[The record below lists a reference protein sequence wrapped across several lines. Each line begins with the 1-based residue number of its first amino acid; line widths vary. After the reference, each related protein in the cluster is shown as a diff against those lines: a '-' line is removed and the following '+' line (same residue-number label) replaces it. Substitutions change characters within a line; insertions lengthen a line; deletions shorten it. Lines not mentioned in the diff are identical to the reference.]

1 MAHMY
6 DTNLDK
12 NDANFT
18 PLSPLSFLIR
28 AAEVYPNR
36 TSIIHGKKQF
46 TWSETYKRSKQLA
59 SALSKR
65 GIGKGD
71 TVAVLCF
78 NTPEIYETHFGVPM
92 IGAVLNTI
100 NIRLDVDT
108 ISYILEHGEAK
119 ALITDNELSPTIK
132 QVLDKIKNKILVI
145 DIDDELANHP
155 EGAGENLGEINY
167 EDFLLTGDSDL
178 EWSLPD
184 DEWQS
189 LALNY
194 TSGTTGLPKGVVY
207 HHRGSYLMALGSV
220 TAFSMPMHPTYMWVV
235 PMFHCNGWGNPY
247 TLTALAGTSVC
258 LRYVSAKNMFD
269 AIADHKVTHFGGA
282 PIVLNFLAQATAEE
296 KREYSQQV
304 YVVTAGAPPPA
315 ATLEAVQKMGFDVTH
330 VYGLTETYG
339 HISLCAWQDEWN
351 ELSVEEQSKLRSRQ
365 GVKFPMMDGLSIMN
379 PETMEHVKNDG
390 EEIGEIMIRGN
401 CVMKGYLKNK
411 EETDKAMAGGWFHS
425 GDLAV
430 MHPNGYIQIKDRSKD
445 IIISGGENVSSVEI
459 ENTLYK
465 HPSVLFAAVV
475 AKPDEKWGE
484 TPCAF
489 IELKDQNDSVSEGD
503 IISFCKETLAGFKCP
518 KKVVFTELPKTSTG
532 KILKYELREMAK
544 AANAYE
550 K

>member
-544 AANAYE
+544 AADA
-550 K
+550 

>member
-258 LRYVSAKNMFD
+258 LRYVSAKNMFN

-365 GVKFPMMDGLSIMN
+365 GVKFPMMDGLAIMN

-489 IELKDQNDSVSEGD
+489 IELKDQSDSVSEGD

-544 AANAYE
+544 AADA
-550 K
+550 

>member
-65 GIGKGD
+65 GLGKGD

-365 GVKFPMMDGLSIMN
+365 GVKFPMMDGLAIMN

-544 AANAYE
+544 AAEA
-550 K
+550 

>member
-1 MAHMY
+1 MTHMY

-365 GVKFPMMDGLSIMN
+365 GVKFPMMDGLAIMN

-544 AANAYE
+544 AADA
-550 K
+550 

>member
-1 MAHMY
+1 MTDMY
-6 DTNLDK
+6 NTNLDK
-12 NDANFT
+12 NHANFT
-18 PLSPLSFLIR
+18 PLSPLSFLQR
-28 AAEVYPNR
+28 SAEVYPNR
-36 TSIIHGKKQF
+36 LSIIHGSKKY
-46 TWSETYKRSKQLA
+46 TWSDTFKRSKQLA
-59 SALSKR
+59 SALTKK
-65 GIGKGD
+65 GVGKGD

-78 NTPEIYETHFGVPM
+78 NTPEIYEAHYGIPM
-92 IGAVLNTI
+92 IGAIINTI

-119 ALITDNELSPTIK
+119 VVITDNELSPTMK
-132 QVLDKIKNKILVI
+132 EVLNKIKTKPLVI

-155 EGAGENLGEINY
+155 EGAGENLGSLNY
-167 EDFLLTGDSDL
+167 EEFLKTGDENF
-178 EWSLPD
+178 EWSLPE
-184 DEWQS
+184 DEWDS

-220 TAFSMPMHPTYMWVV
+220 TAFSMAMHPTYMWVV

-258 LRYVSAKNMFD
+258 LRYVSAKNLFD

-282 PIVLNFLAQATAEE
+282 PIVLNFIAQATDDE
-296 KREYSQQV
+296 KRDYSHKV
-304 YVVTAGAPPPA
+304 NVVTAGAPPPA
-315 ATLEAVQKMGFDVTH
+315 ATLEAVQQMGFDVTH

-339 HISLCAWQDEWN
+339 HVSMCAWQDEWN
-351 ELSVEEQSKLRSRQ
+351 ELSVEEQSKLRSMQ
-365 GVKFPMMDGLSIMN
+365 GVKFPMMEGLTVMN
-379 PETMEHVKNDG
+379 PETMKEVKNDG
-390 EEIGEIMIRGN
+390 EEIGEIMIKGN

-411 EETDKAMAGGWFHS
+411 EETDKSMSGGWFHS

-430 MHPNGYIQIKDRSKD
+430 MHPNGYVQIKDRSKD

-489 IELKDQNDSVSEGD
+489 IELKSQDDNVTEKD

-518 KKVVFTELPKTSTG
+518 KKVIFTELPKTSTG

-544 AANAYE
+544 NPDA
-550 K
+550 

>member
-1 MAHMY
+1 MTDMY
-6 DTNLDK
+6 NTNLDK
-12 NDANFT
+12 NHANFT
-18 PLSPLSFLIR
+18 PLSPLSFLQR
-28 AAEVYPNR
+28 SAEVYPNR
-36 TSIIHGKKQF
+36 QSIVHGSKSY
-46 TWSETYKRSKQLA
+46 TWSDTFKRSKQLA
-59 SALSKR
+59 SALIKK
-65 GIGKGD
+65 GVGKGD

-78 NTPEIYETHFGVPM
+78 NTPEIYEAHYGIPM
-92 IGAVLNTI
+92 IGAIINTI

-119 ALITDNELSPTIK
+119 VVITDNELSPTMK
-132 QVLDKIKNKILVI
+132 EVLNKIKTKPLVI

-155 EGAGENLGEINY
+155 EGAGENLGSLNY
-167 EDFLLTGDSDL
+167 EEFLKTGD
-178 EWSLPD
+178 ENFKWSLPE
-184 DEWQS
+184 DEWDS

-220 TAFSMPMHPTYMWVV
+220 TAFSMAMHPTYMWVV

-258 LRYVSAKNMFD
+258 LRYVSAKNLFD

-282 PIVLNFLAQATAEE
+282 PIVLNFIAQATKEE
-296 KREYSQQV
+296 KRDYSHKV
-304 YVVTAGAPPPA
+304 NVVTAGAPPPA
-315 ATLEAVQKMGFDVTH
+315 ATLEAVQQMGFDVTH

-339 HISLCAWQDEWN
+339 HVSMCAWQDEWN
-351 ELSVEEQSKLRSRQ
+351 ELSVEEQSKLRSMQ
-365 GVKFPMMDGLSIMN
+365 GVKFPMMEGLTVMN
-379 PETMEHVKNDG
+379 PETMKEVKNDG
-390 EEIGEIMIRGN
+390 EEIGEIMIKGN

-411 EETDKAMAGGWFHS
+411 EETDKSMSGGWFHS

-430 MHPNGYIQIKDRSKD
+430 MHPNGYVQIKDRSKD

-489 IELKDQNDSVSEGD
+489 IELKSQDDSISEKD

-544 AANAYE
+544 AADA
-550 K
+550 

>member
-1 MAHMY
+1 MTDMY
-6 DTNLDK
+6 NINLDK
-12 NDANFT
+12 NHANFT
-18 PLSPLSFLIR
+18 PLSPLSFLQR
-28 AAEVYPNR
+28 SAEVYPNR
-36 TSIIHGKKQF
+36 KSIVHGSKSY
-46 TWSETYKRSKQLA
+46 TWSDTFKRSKQLA
-59 SALSKR
+59 SALTKK
-65 GIGKGD
+65 GVGKGD

-78 NTPEIYETHFGVPM
+78 NTPEIYEAHYGIPM
-92 IGAVLNTI
+92 IGAIINTI

-119 ALITDNELSPTIK
+119 VVITDNELSPTMK
-132 QVLDKIKNKILVI
+132 EVLNKIKTKPLVI

-155 EGAGENLGEINY
+155 EGAGENLGNLNY
-167 EDFLLTGDSDL
+167 EEFLKTGD
-178 EWSLPD
+178 ENFKWSLPE
-184 DEWQS
+184 DEWDS

-220 TAFSMPMHPTYMWVV
+220 TAFSMAMHPTYMWVV

-258 LRYVSAKNMFD
+258 LRYVSAKNLFD

-282 PIVLNFLAQATAEE
+282 PIVLNFIAQATEEE
-296 KREYSQQV
+296 KRDYSHKV
-304 YVVTAGAPPPA
+304 NVVTAGAPPPA
-315 ATLEAVQKMGFDVTH
+315 ATLEAVQQMGFDVTH

-339 HISLCAWQDEWN
+339 HVSMCAWQDEWN
-351 ELSVEEQSKLRSRQ
+351 ELSVEEQSKLRSMQ
-365 GVKFPMMDGLSIMN
+365 GVKFPMMEGLTVMN
-379 PETMEHVKNDG
+379 PETMKEVKNDG
-390 EEIGEIMIRGN
+390 EEIGEIMIKGN

-411 EETDKAMAGGWFHS
+411 EETDKSMSGGWFHS

-430 MHPNGYIQIKDRSKD
+430 MHPNGYVQIKDRSKD

-489 IELKDQNDSVSEGD
+489 IELKSQDDSISEKD

-518 KKVVFTELPKTSTG
+518 KKVIFTELPKTSTG

-544 AANAYE
+544 AADA
-550 K
+550 

>member
-365 GVKFPMMDGLSIMN
+365 GVKVPMMDGLAIMN

-544 AANAYE
+544 AADA
-550 K
+550 

>member
-365 GVKFPMMDGLSIMN
+365 GVKFPMMDGLAIMN

-411 EETDKAMAGGWFHS
+411 EETDNAMAGGWFHS

-544 AANAYE
+544 AADA
-550 K
+550 

>member
-155 EGAGENLGEINY
+155 KGAGQNLGEINY

-178 EWSLPD
+178 KWSLPD

-489 IELKDQNDSVSEGD
+489 VELKDQNDSVSEGD

-544 AANAYE
+544 AADA
-550 K
+550 

>member
-1 MAHMY
+1 MTDMY
-6 DTNLDK
+6 NTNLDK
-12 NDANFT
+12 NHANFT
-18 PLSPLSFLIR
+18 PLSPLSFLQR
-28 AAEVYPNR
+28 SAEVYPNR
-36 TSIIHGKKQF
+36 LSIVHGSKKY
-46 TWSETYKRSKQLA
+46 TWSDTFKRSKQLA
-59 SALSKR
+59 SALTKK
-65 GIGKGD
+65 GVGKGD

-78 NTPEIYETHFGVPM
+78 NTPEIYEAHYGIPM
-92 IGAVLNTI
+92 IGAIINTI

-119 ALITDNELSPTIK
+119 VVITDNELSPTIK
-132 QVLDKIKNKILVI
+132 EVLNKIKTKPLVI

-155 EGAGENLGEINY
+155 EGAGENLGSLNY
-167 EDFLLTGDSDL
+167 EEFLKTGDENF
-178 EWSLPD
+178 EWSLPE
-184 DEWQS
+184 DEWDS

-220 TAFSMPMHPTYMWVV
+220 TAFSMAMHPTYMWVV

-258 LRYVSAKNMFD
+258 LRYVSAKNLFD

-282 PIVLNFLAQATAEE
+282 PIVLNFIAQATDDE
-296 KREYSQQV
+296 KRDYSHKV
-304 YVVTAGAPPPA
+304 NVVTAGAPPPA
-315 ATLEAVQKMGFDVTH
+315 ATLEAVQQMGFDVTH

-339 HISLCAWQDEWN
+339 HVSMCAWQDEWN
-351 ELSVEEQSKLRSRQ
+351 ELSVEEQSKLRSMQ
-365 GVKFPMMDGLSIMN
+365 GVKFPMMEGLTVMN
-379 PETMEHVKNDG
+379 PETMKEVKNDG
-390 EEIGEIMIRGN
+390 EEIGEIMIKGN

-411 EETDKAMAGGWFHS
+411 EETDKSMSGGWFHS

-430 MHPNGYIQIKDRSKD
+430 MHPNGYVQIKDRSKD

-489 IELKDQNDSVSEGD
+489 IELKSQDDNVSEKD

-518 KKVVFTELPKTSTG
+518 KKVIFTELPKTSTG

-544 AANAYE
+544 TADA
-550 K
+550 

>member
-365 GVKFPMMDGLSIMN
+365 GVKFPMMDGLAIMN

-390 EEIGEIMIRGN
+390 EEIGEIMIRGK

-503 IISFCKETLAGFKCP
+503 IISSCKETLAGFKCP

-544 AANAYE
+544 AADA
-550 K
+550 

>member
-36 TSIIHGKKQF
+36 TSIIHGRKQF

-155 EGAGENLGEINY
+155 KGAGENLGEINY

-365 GVKFPMMDGLSIMN
+365 GVKFPMMDGLAIMN

-544 AANAYE
+544 AADA
-550 K
+550 

>member
-78 NTPEIYETHFGVPM
+78 NTPGIYETHFGVPM

-365 GVKFPMMDGLSIMN
+365 GVKFPMMDGLAIMN

-544 AANAYE
+544 AADA
-550 K
+550 

>member
-28 AAEVYPNR
+28 ASEVYPNR

-365 GVKFPMMDGLSIMN
+365 GVKFPMMDGLAIMN

-544 AANAYE
+544 AADA
-550 K
+550 

>member
-1 MAHMY
+1 MTDMY
-6 DTNLDK
+6 NTNLDK
-12 NDANFT
+12 NHANFT
-18 PLSPLSFLIR
+18 PLSPLSFLQR
-28 AAEVYPNR
+28 SAEVYPNR
-36 TSIIHGKKQF
+36 QSIVHGSKSY
-46 TWSETYKRSKQLA
+46 TWSDTFKRSKQLA
-59 SALSKR
+59 SALTKK
-65 GIGKGD
+65 GVGKGD

-78 NTPEIYETHFGVPM
+78 NTPEIYEAHYGIPM
-92 IGAVLNTI
+92 IGAIINTI

-119 ALITDNELSPTIK
+119 VVITDNELSPTMK
-132 QVLDKIKNKILVI
+132 EVLNKIKTKPLVI

-155 EGAGENLGEINY
+155 EGAGENLGSLNY
-167 EDFLLTGDSDL
+167 EEFLKTGD
-178 EWSLPD
+178 ENFKWSLPE
-184 DEWQS
+184 DEWDS

-220 TAFSMPMHPTYMWVV
+220 TAFSMAMHPTYMWVV

-258 LRYVSAKNMFD
+258 LRYVSAKNLFD

-282 PIVLNFLAQATAEE
+282 PIVLNFIAQATEEE
-296 KREYSQQV
+296 KRDYSHKV
-304 YVVTAGAPPPA
+304 NVVTAGAPPPA
-315 ATLEAVQKMGFDVTH
+315 ATLEAVQQMGFDVTH

-339 HISLCAWQDEWN
+339 HVSMCAWQDEWN
-351 ELSVEEQSKLRSRQ
+351 ELSVEEQSKLRSMQ
-365 GVKFPMMDGLSIMN
+365 GVKFPMMEGLTVMN
-379 PETMEHVKNDG
+379 PETMKEVKNDG
-390 EEIGEIMIRGN
+390 EEIGEIMIKGN

-411 EETDKAMAGGWFHS
+411 EETDKSMSGGWFHS

-430 MHPNGYIQIKDRSKD
+430 MHPNGYVQIKDRSKD

-489 IELKDQNDSVSEGD
+489 IELKSQDDNISEKD

-544 AANAYE
+544 AADA
-550 K
+550 

>member
-1 MAHMY
+1 MTDMY
-6 DTNLDK
+6 NTNLDK
-12 NDANFT
+12 NHANFT
-18 PLSPLSFLIR
+18 PLSPLSFLQR
-28 AAEVYPNR
+28 SAEVYPNR
-36 TSIIHGKKQF
+36 LSIIHGSKKY
-46 TWSETYKRSKQLA
+46 TWSDTFKRSKQLA
-59 SALSKR
+59 SALAKK
-65 GIGKGD
+65 GVGKGD

-78 NTPEIYETHFGVPM
+78 NTPEIYEAHYGIPM
-92 IGAVLNTI
+92 IGAIINTI

-119 ALITDNELSPTIK
+119 VVITDNELSPTIK
-132 QVLDKIKNKILVI
+132 EVLNKIKTKPLVI

-155 EGAGENLGEINY
+155 EGAGENLGSLNY
-167 EDFLLTGDSDL
+167 EEFLKTGDENF
-178 EWSLPD
+178 EWSLPE
-184 DEWQS
+184 DEWDS

-220 TAFSMPMHPTYMWVV
+220 TAFSMAMHPTYMWVV

-258 LRYVSAKNMFD
+258 LRYVSAKNLFD

-282 PIVLNFLAQATAEE
+282 PIVLNFIAQATDDE
-296 KREYSQQV
+296 KRDYSHKV
-304 YVVTAGAPPPA
+304 NVVTAGAPPPA
-315 ATLEAVQKMGFDVTH
+315 ATLEAVQQMGFDVTH

-339 HISLCAWQDEWN
+339 HVSMCAWQDEWN
-351 ELSVEEQSKLRSRQ
+351 ELSVEEQSKLRSMQ
-365 GVKFPMMDGLSIMN
+365 GVKFPMMEGLTVMN
-379 PETMEHVKNDG
+379 PETMKEVKNDG
-390 EEIGEIMIRGN
+390 EEIGEIMIKGN

-411 EETDKAMAGGWFHS
+411 EETDKSMSGGWFHS

-430 MHPNGYIQIKDRSKD
+430 MHPNGYVQIKDRSKD

-489 IELKDQNDSVSEGD
+489 IELKSQDDNVTEKD

-518 KKVVFTELPKTSTG
+518 KKVIFTELPKTSTG

-544 AANAYE
+544 TADA
-550 K
+550 

>member
-365 GVKFPMMDGLSIMN
+365 GVKFPMMDGLAIMN

-489 IELKDQNDSVSEGD
+489 IELKDQNDSVSESD

-544 AANAYE
+544 AADA
-550 K
+550 

>member
-365 GVKFPMMDGLSIMN
+365 GVKFPMMDGLAIMN

-544 AANAYE
+544 APDA
-550 K
+550 

>member
-365 GVKFPMMDGLSIMN
+365 GVKFPMMDGLAIMN
-379 PETMEHVKNDG
+379 PETMEPVKNDG

-532 KILKYELREMAK
+532 KILKYELRQMAK
-544 AANAYE
+544 AADA
-550 K
+550 

>member
-365 GVKFPMMDGLSIMN
+365 GVKFPMMDGPAIMN

-544 AANAYE
+544 AADA
-550 K
+550 

>member
-1 MAHMY
+1 MTDMY
-6 DTNLDK
+6 NTNLDK
-12 NDANFT
+12 NYANFT
-18 PLSPLSFLIR
+18 PLSPLSFLQR
-28 AAEVYPNR
+28 SAEVYPNR
-36 TSIIHGKKQF
+36 QSIVHGSKSY
-46 TWSETYKRSKQLA
+46 TWSDTFKRSKQLA
-59 SALSKR
+59 SALTKK
-65 GIGKGD
+65 GVGKGD

-78 NTPEIYETHFGVPM
+78 NTPEIYEAHYGIPM
-92 IGAVLNTI
+92 IGAIINTI

-119 ALITDNELSPTIK
+119 VVITDNELSPTMK
-132 QVLDKIKNKILVI
+132 EVLNKIKTKPLVI

-155 EGAGENLGEINY
+155 EGAGENIGSLNY
-167 EDFLLTGDSDL
+167 EEFLKTGDENF
-178 EWSLPD
+178 EWSLPE
-184 DEWQS
+184 DEWDS

-258 LRYVSAKNMFD
+258 LRYVSARNLFD

-282 PIVLNFLAQATAEE
+282 PIVLNFIAQATEEE
-296 KREYSQQV
+296 KRDYSHKV
-304 YVVTAGAPPPA
+304 NVVTAGAPPPA
-315 ATLEAVQKMGFDVTH
+315 ATLEAVQQMGFDVTH

-339 HISLCAWQDEWN
+339 HVSMCAWQDEWN
-351 ELSVEEQSKLRSRQ
+351 ELSVEEQSKLRSMQ
-365 GVKFPMMDGLSIMN
+365 GVKFPMMEGLTVMN
-379 PETMEHVKNDG
+379 PETMKEVKNDG
-390 EEIGEIMIRGN
+390 EEIGEIMIKGN

-411 EETDKAMAGGWFHS
+411 EETDKSMSGGWFHS

-430 MHPNGYIQIKDRSKD
+430 MHPNGYVQIKDRSKD

-489 IELKDQNDSVSEGD
+489 IELKSQDDSISEKD

-544 AANAYE
+544 AADA
-550 K
+550 

>member
-1 MAHMY
+1 MTDMY
-6 DTNLDK
+6 NTNLDK
-12 NDANFT
+12 NHANFT
-18 PLSPLSFLIR
+18 PLSPLSFLQR
-28 AAEVYPNR
+28 SAEVYPNR
-36 TSIIHGKKQF
+36 LSIVHGSKKY
-46 TWSETYKRSKQLA
+46 TWSDTFKRSKQLA
-59 SALSKR
+59 SALTKK
-65 GIGKGD
+65 GVGKGD

-78 NTPEIYETHFGVPM
+78 NTPEIYEAHYGIPM
-92 IGAVLNTI
+92 IGAIINTI

-119 ALITDNELSPTIK
+119 VVITDNELSPTVK
-132 QVLDKIKNKILVI
+132 EVLNKIKTKPLII
-145 DIDDELANHP
+145 DIDDGLANHP
-155 EGAGENLGEINY
+155 EGAGENLGSLNY
-167 EDFLLTGDSDL
+167 EEFLKTGDENF
-178 EWSLPD
+178 EWSLPE
-184 DEWQS
+184 DEWDS

-220 TAFSMPMHPTYMWVV
+220 TAFSMAMHPTYMWVV

-258 LRYVSAKNMFD
+258 LRYVSAKNLFD

-282 PIVLNFLAQATAEE
+282 PIVLNFIAQATDDE
-296 KREYSQQV
+296 KRDYSHKV
-304 YVVTAGAPPPA
+304 NVVTAGAPPPA
-315 ATLEAVQKMGFDVTH
+315 ATLEAVQQMGFDVTH

-339 HISLCAWQDEWN
+339 HVSMCAWQDEWN
-351 ELSVEEQSKLRSRQ
+351 ELSVEEQSKLRSMQ
-365 GVKFPMMDGLSIMN
+365 GVKFPMMEGLTVMN
-379 PETMEHVKNDG
+379 PETMKEVKNDG
-390 EEIGEIMIRGN
+390 EEIGEIMIKGN

-411 EETDKAMAGGWFHS
+411 EETDKSMSGGWFHS

-430 MHPNGYIQIKDRSKD
+430 MHPNGYVQIKDRSKD

-489 IELKDQNDSVSEGD
+489 IELKSQDDNVTEKD

-518 KKVVFTELPKTSTG
+518 KKVIFTELPKTSTG

-544 AANAYE
+544 TADA
-550 K
+550 

>member
-119 ALITDNELSPTIK
+119 ALITDNALSPTIK
-132 QVLDKIKNKILVI
+132 QVLNKIKNKILVI

-365 GVKFPMMDGLSIMN
+365 GVKFPMMDGLAIMN

-489 IELKDQNDSVSEGD
+489 VELKDQNDSVSEGD

-544 AANAYE
+544 AADA
-550 K
+550 

>member
-1 MAHMY
+1 MTDMY
-6 DTNLDK
+6 NTNLDK
-12 NDANFT
+12 NHANFT
-18 PLSPLSFLIR
+18 PLSPLSFLQR
-28 AAEVYPNR
+28 SAEVYPNR
-36 TSIIHGKKQF
+36 LSIIHGSKKY
-46 TWSETYKRSKQLA
+46 TWSDTFKRSKQLA
-59 SALSKR
+59 SALAKK
-65 GIGKGD
+65 GVGKGD

-78 NTPEIYETHFGVPM
+78 NTPEIYEAHYGIPM
-92 IGAVLNTI
+92 IGAIINTI

-119 ALITDNELSPTIK
+119 VVITDNELSPTIK
-132 QVLDKIKNKILVI
+132 EVLNKIKTKPLVI

-155 EGAGENLGEINY
+155 EGAGENLGSLNY
-167 EDFLLTGDSDL
+167 EEFLKTGDENF
-178 EWSLPD
+178 EWSLPE
-184 DEWQS
+184 DEWDS

-220 TAFSMPMHPTYMWVV
+220 TAFSMAMHPTYMWVV

-258 LRYVSAKNMFD
+258 LRYVSAKNLFD

-282 PIVLNFLAQATAEE
+282 PIVLNFIAQATDDE
-296 KREYSQQV
+296 KRDYSHKV
-304 YVVTAGAPPPA
+304 NVVTAGAPPPA
-315 ATLEAVQKMGFDVTH
+315 ATLEAVQQMGFDVTH

-339 HISLCAWQDEWN
+339 HVSMCAWQDEWN
-351 ELSVEEQSKLRSRQ
+351 ELSVEEQSKLRSMQ
-365 GVKFPMMDGLSIMN
+365 GVKFPMMEGLTVMN
-379 PETMEHVKNDG
+379 PETMKEVKNDG
-390 EEIGEIMIRGN
+390 EEIGEIMIKGN

-411 EETDKAMAGGWFHS
+411 EETDKSMSGGWFHS

-430 MHPNGYIQIKDRSKD
+430 MHPNGYVQIKDRSKD

-489 IELKDQNDSVSEGD
+489 IELKSQDDNVTEKD

-518 KKVVFTELPKTSTG
+518 KKVIFTELPKTSTG

-544 AANAYE
+544 NADA
-550 K
+550 

>member
-1 MAHMY
+1 MTDMY
-6 DTNLDK
+6 NTNLDK
-12 NDANFT
+12 NHANFT
-18 PLSPLSFLIR
+18 PLSPLSFLQR
-28 AAEVYPNR
+28 SAEVYPNR
-36 TSIIHGKKQF
+36 LSIVHGSKKY
-46 TWSETYKRSKQLA
+46 TWSDTFKRSKQLA
-59 SALSKR
+59 SALTKK
-65 GIGKGD
+65 GVGKGD

-78 NTPEIYETHFGVPM
+78 NTPEIYEAHYGIPM
-92 IGAVLNTI
+92 IGAIINTI

-119 ALITDNELSPTIK
+119 VVITDNELSPTMK
-132 QVLDKIKNKILVI
+132 EVLNKIKTKPLVI

-155 EGAGENLGEINY
+155 EGAGENLGSLNY
-167 EDFLLTGDSDL
+167 EEFLKTGDENF
-178 EWSLPD
+178 EWSLPI
-184 DEWQS
+184 DEWDS

-220 TAFSMPMHPTYMWVV
+220 TAFSMAMHPTYMWVV

-258 LRYVSAKNMFD
+258 LRYVSAKNLFD

-282 PIVLNFLAQATAEE
+282 PIVLNFIAQATDDE
-296 KREYSQQV
+296 KRDYSHKV
-304 YVVTAGAPPPA
+304 NVVTAGAPPPA
-315 ATLEAVQKMGFDVTH
+315 ATLEAVQQMGFDVTH

-339 HISLCAWQDEWN
+339 HVSMCAWQDEWN
-351 ELSVEEQSKLRSRQ
+351 ELSVEEQSKLRSMQ
-365 GVKFPMMDGLSIMN
+365 GVKFPMMEGLTVMN
-379 PETMEHVKNDG
+379 PETMKEVKNDG
-390 EEIGEIMIRGN
+390 EEIGEIMIKGN

-411 EETDKAMAGGWFHS
+411 EETDKSMSGGWFHS

-430 MHPNGYIQIKDRSKD
+430 MHPNGYVQIKDRSKD

-489 IELKDQNDSVSEGD
+489 IELKSQDDNVTEKD

-518 KKVVFTELPKTSTG
+518 KKVIFTELPKTSTG

-544 AANAYE
+544 TADA
-550 K
+550 